1 MASKLSKIKLKGQR
15 SVLKLIKDREVTDLH
30 SEDNNSDI
38 PSEDELNSSSASRV
52 TITTPGHKRKERSPQ
67 EANNNPQ
74 KKINMG
80 DHTDEKRKLEQQLTE
95 EEEREIDSLSP
106 ELAKVTKILL

>member
-15 SVLKLIKDREVTDLH
+15 SVLKLIKDRKVTDLH
-30 SEDNNSDI
+30 SEDKNSDI
-38 PSEDELNSSSASRV
+38 PSKDELNSSSASRV
-52 TITTPGHKRKERSPQ
+52 TITTPGCKRKERSPQ

-80 DHTDEKRKLEQQLTE
+80 DNTDEKRNLNSNSQRK
-95 EEEREIDSLSP
+95 R
-106 ELAKVTKILL
+106 KGK

>member
-74 KKINMG
+74 KKSIWEIILMKKGNLNSNSQ
-80 DHTDEKRKLEQQLTE
+80 RK
-95 EEEREIDSLSP
+95 
-106 ELAKVTKILL
+106 KKGK

>member
-1 MASKLSKIKLKGQR
+1 MVSKLNKIKLKGQR

-30 SEDNNSDI
+30 LDGNNSDI
-38 PSEDELNSSSASRV
+38 PSKDELNSSSASRV
-52 TITTPGHKRKERSPQ
+52 TNLTPGCKRKERSPQ

-80 DHTDEKRKLEQQLTE
+80 DNIEEKKETGTTTNRRRRKGY
-95 EEEREIDSLSP
+95 R
-106 ELAKVTKILL
+106 

>member
-38 PSEDELNSSSASRV
+38 PSEDKLDSSSASRV
-52 TITTPGHKRKERSPQ
+52 TITTPGHKKKGKKSTRSQ
-67 EANNNPQ
+67 
-74 KKINMG
+74 
-80 DHTDEKRKLEQQLTE
+80 
-95 EEEREIDSLSP
+95 
-106 ELAKVTKILL
+106 